1 MKCHMC
7 VLSFKSFRSFTGY
20 LVLPLRYRMEPMSI
34 GRTVLTSQMSAT
46 ARAMPAVF
54 GLKTP
59 KMMSD
64 QVPRMAILATGMD
77 GKMATTI

>member
-1 MKCHMC
+1 
-7 VLSFKSFRSFTGY
+7 
-20 LVLPLRYRMEPMSI
+20 MSI
-34 GRTVLTSQMSAT
+34 GRTVLMSQIRTT

-64 QVPRMAILATGMD
+64 HVPRMAILAAGMD
-77 GKMATTI
+77 GKTATTI